1 MLQRKIPGTFVEADI
16 AGQSIRFF
24 VHNPADLIQR
34 HHANGEFY
42 ETEELG
48 LMSAYMQPETRYLDV
63 GANVGNHVIYLARYT
78 RLREMTVI
86 EPNGPAM
93 AILRINLAL
102 NGLEGCVDTSCLG
115 YGLSDQPGRGLM
127 YSHKDNLGGAYFVES
142 PDGPFELRTGDALL
156 GNRAFDFI
164 KIDTEGME
172 LRCLAGLSELIG
184 RCRPTLF
191 VEVDNAN
198 APGFENWCA
207 ANGYV
212 VRERFRRYTA
222 NENYLV
228 TPA

>member
-1 MLQRKIPGTFVEADI
+1 MLQRKIPGTFIEAHI
-16 AGQSIRFF
+16 AGQPVRFF
-24 VHNPADLIQR
+24 VHNPADVIQR

-42 ETEELG
+42 EAEELA
-48 LMSAYMQPETRYLDV
+48 LIAAHVKPETRYLDV
-63 GANVGNHVIYLARYT
+63 GANVGNHVLYLARYG
-78 RLREMTVI
+78 RLRDITVI

-102 NGLEGCVDTSCLG
+102 NGLEDRVDTSCLG
-115 YGLSDQPGRGLM
+115 FGLSDRPGRGDM
-127 YSHKDNLGGAYFVES
+127 VAHKDNLGGARFVES
-142 PDGPFELRTGDALL
+142 PDGPFELRTGDELL
-156 GNRAFDFI
+156 GKRTFDFI

-172 LRCLAGLSELIG
+172 LRCLAGLEELIG

-198 APGFENWCA
+198 APGFDSWCA
-207 ANGYV
+207 SHGYV

-228 TPA
+228 APA